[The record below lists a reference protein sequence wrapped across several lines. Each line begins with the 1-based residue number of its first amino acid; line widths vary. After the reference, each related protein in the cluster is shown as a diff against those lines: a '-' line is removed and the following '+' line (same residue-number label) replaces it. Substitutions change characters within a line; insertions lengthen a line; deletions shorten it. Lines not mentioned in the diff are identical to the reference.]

1 MDTSFASSAR
11 ARAAARARIRHLA
24 NSTHTPDRVLL
35 EIDTQ
40 GLIEHPR
47 SCELREAVRLLDGDG
62 RLKAMYAT
70 IQAAISAAIAG
81 DEVVIAPGV
90 YAEDLH
96 INSRVTLTRAKEGSG
111 SEPAAG
117 KAVVVGHVIV
127 AASAV
132 ELAID
137 GVAIE
142 GGLTM
147 QSVAGTTAAITLRS
161 SGIQGSG
168 VSCARLSW
176 LPHVRD

>member
-1 MDTSFASSAR
+1 MDTSFAISAR
-11 ARAAARARIRHLA
+11 ARAAARARIRHPA
-24 NSTHTPDRVLL
+24 KHTADTALL

-40 GLIEHPR
+40 GLFEHPR
-47 SCELREAVRLLDGDG
+47 GGELREAVRLLDGYG

-70 IQAAISAAIAG
+70 IQAAISAAIPG

-96 INSRVTLTRAKEGSG
+96 INSRVTLTLAREGSG
-111 SEPAAG
+111 SESQNC
-117 KAVVVGHVIV
+117 KALVVGHVVV
-127 AASAV
+127 AAAAI
-132 ELAID
+132 ELIID
-137 GVAIE
+137 GVAID

-147 QSVAGTTAAITLRS
+147 QSEAGTTAAITLRS

-168 VSCARLSW
+168 VSCARLAW